1 MPRPPRR
8 GQGTTA
14 VGEALTRAA
23 ATEGARLPPRFTD
36 EPSPDVP
43 QARRVT
49 DKQTGYY
56 TDVSLSCFGTFRRAM
71 ADLFPDE
78 G

>member
-8 GQGTTA
+8 EQGATA

-23 ATEGARLPPRFTD
+23 ATEGARLPLRFTG

-43 QARRVT
+43 HARRVT
-49 DKQTGYY
+49 DKETGYY
-56 TDVSLSCFGTFRRAM
+56 TDVSLSCFGTFSRAM
-71 ADLFPDE
+71 ADLFPD
-78 G
+78 GG